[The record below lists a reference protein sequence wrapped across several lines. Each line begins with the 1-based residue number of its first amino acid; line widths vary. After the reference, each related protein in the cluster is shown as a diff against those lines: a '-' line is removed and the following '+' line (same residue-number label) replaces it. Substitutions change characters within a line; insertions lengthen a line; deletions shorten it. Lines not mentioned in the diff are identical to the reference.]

1 MANTVSQGSVGEE
14 SEEEDSEDDEALHGF
29 MARTERDK
37 DLEIRAHFE
46 YAELYKDSP
55 KIYAISDGGA
65 DSCVLGKHAHVIHE
79 TGRYATLVG
88 YDPQSTRS
96 KRIPIVT
103 AYLKTI
109 EPNSGFPVLLKI
121 NEAPFH
127 SNNPI
132 TLISE
137 YQVRE
142 YGYVIDSVAT
152 KHKKG
157 DNAWGTQRLESS
169 KDIHIP
175 FVDRGGIMGFEI
187 LPITKDDFD
196 ENGEPLYDVFEL
208 TGPKQWTPA
217 RFRKVLH
224 QQEEADNEDELYFFD
239 PIDALPNDSPFSP
252 ATIDFDFSSE
262 TFPNDKNEDKEETF
276 LSCLSYNEL
285 VGLEVT
291 NPEYYGFPPLND
303 NVNTPDPDACN
314 EFHTL
319 VYAVSSWHRVLYDEV
334 DPRRLQPYLAF
345 RPLDIVKATLRSTTQ
360 LARMVIRYPL
370 RRHYKSRAPF
380 LNVHRLDEVVF
391 IDPMFANCPSLH
403 HGSLGAQVFY

>member
-1 MANTVSQGSVGEE
+1 MLSMKQ
-14 SEEEDSEDDEALHGF
+14 EDMH
-29 MARTERDK
+29 
-37 DLEIRAHFE
+37 
-46 YAELYKDSP
+46 
-55 KIYAISDGGA
+55 
-65 DSCVLGKHAHVIHE
+65 
-79 TGRYATLVG
+79 

-142 YGYVIDSVAT
+142 HGYVIDSVAT

-157 DNAWGTQRLESS
+157 DNAWGTQRLELS

-208 TGPKQWTPA
+208 TGLK
-217 RFRKVLH
+217 
-224 QQEEADNEDELYFFD
+224 
-239 PIDALPNDSPFSP
+239 
-252 ATIDFDFSSE
+252 
-262 TFPNDKNEDKEETF
+262 
-276 LSCLSYNEL
+276 
-285 VGLEVT
+285 
-291 NPEYYGFPPLND
+291 
-303 NVNTPDPDACN
+303 
-314 EFHTL
+314 
-319 VYAVSSWHRVLYDEV
+319 
-334 DPRRLQPYLAF
+334 
-345 RPLDIVKATLRSTTQ
+345 
-360 LARMVIRYPL
+360 
-370 RRHYKSRAPF
+370 
-380 LNVHRLDEVVF
+380 
-391 IDPMFANCPSLH
+391 
-403 HGSLGAQVFY
+403 